1 MSKPN
6 KTNKTKNSIL
16 KSLDSL
22 EESTFEDAT
31 DLITISFKYFC
42 VNQTPVGQVFADWK
56 DNMRLDLLQKF
67 SEYTKYSRQHWKNE
81 FSNGLP
87 LLAEYGNFPLNS
99 DFLLPKNIP
108 CPDEL
113 IWSRFRLIYKKTQ
126 SPSLHHFFLRSRIL
140 SLFLRTSGN
149 ASGLRTTDITTNCL
163 KKRFQNI

>member
-6 KTNKTKNSIL
+6 KTNKTKNSVL
-16 KSLDSL
+16 KSIDSL

-99 DFLLPKNIP
+99 DFSLPKNIP

-113 IWSRFRLIYKKTQ
+113 IWSRFRLMQKVRVCG
-126 SPSLHHFFLRSRIL
+126 FFVS
-140 SLFLRTSGN
+140 
-149 ASGLRTTDITTNCL
+149 TDIA
-163 KKRFQNI
+163 KKYSLSVNTFYVVFLDKDHRFYKTEKE

>member
-1 MSKPN
+1 MSKPT
-6 KTNKTKNSIL
+6 KTNKTKNSVL
-16 KSLDSL
+16 KSIDSL

-99 DFLLPKNIP
+99 DFSLPKNIP

-113 IWSRFRLIYKKTQ
+113 IWSRFRLMQKVRVCG
-126 SPSLHHFFLRSRIL
+126 FFVS
-140 SLFLRTSGN
+140 
-149 ASGLRTTDITTNCL
+149 TDIA
-163 KKRFQNI
+163 KKYSLSVNTFYVVFLDKDHRFYKTEKE

>member
-6 KTNKTKNSIL
+6 KTNKTKNSVL
-16 KSLDSL
+16 KSIDSL

-99 DFLLPKNIP
+99 DFSIPKNIP

-113 IWSRFRLIYKKTQ
+113 IWSRFRLMQKVRVCG
-126 SPSLHHFFLRSRIL
+126 FFVS
-140 SLFLRTSGN
+140 
-149 ASGLRTTDITTNCL
+149 TDIA
-163 KKRFQNI
+163 KKYSLSVNTFYVVFLDKDHRFYKTEKE

>member
-99 DFLLPKNIP
+99 DFSLPKNIP

-113 IWSRFRLIYKKTQ
+113 IWSRFRLMQKVRVCG
-126 SPSLHHFFLRSRIL
+126 FFVS
-140 SLFLRTSGN
+140 
-149 ASGLRTTDITTNCL
+149 TDIA
-163 KKRFQNI
+163 KKYSLSVNTFYVVFLDKDHRFYKTEKE